1 MNNSIKSSDR
11 VYLKK
16 PLVILKLSLIML
28 LFIIVSM
35 IAYLSFFGSKHF
47 IFIDNII
54 KHNIEKNL
62 DQINISKI
70 RTGIALSLKDA
81 SIVLSLED
89 LELSYKKSAVF
100 IAPDLR
106 LKFDIIGL
114 ILRRPKQMFKGIILD
129 EKKVAIV
136 YDNLS
141 SPPTYGDYFFVVMF
155 GRYFISQD
163 IMVSFI
169 IVDDGKRS
177 DWSDLSDD
185 EAKT

>member
-1 MNNSIKSSDR
+1 MSNSIKSSDR
-11 VYLKK
+11 IYLKK
-16 PLVILKLSLIML
+16 PLVILKFSLVTL
-28 LFIIVSM
+28 LFIIASM

-129 EKKVAIV
+129 EKKVAII
-136 YDNLS
+136 YDKS
-141 SPPTYGDYFFVVMF
+141 QITCM
-155 GRYFISQD
+155 IS
-163 IMVSFI
+163 
-169 IVDDGKRS
+169 
-177 DWSDLSDD
+177 W
-185 EAKT
+185 